1 MTPVEQFQRYVW
13 LVDTLYSFGP
23 LTKEEIDHKWM
34 NNTSANH
41 GRTASI
47 PDRTFRRDLRA
58 IESIFGIDYKCDRAT
73 NRYHIETELKDKS
86 FSRWAV
92 ETMAMSQ
99 FVAESKDISKQILVE
114 DMPSGYRYLTPIVKA
129 MKSHHSLT
137 VSYQSYFAASA
148 SQFEIE
154 PYCLKSFKRRWY
166 VLAKS
171 SKHEELRVFALDRF
185 VEMTPTDKQYSM
197 PRNFDGEKYFKD
209 YYGVILN
216 EKPEKVRLWTTSFR
230 ANYLRSLPLHKSQ
243 KEVEC
248 VPESVPQA
256 NDGYS
261 IFEMKVAPTFDFI
274 QELRSLG
281 AEVKVLAPQRLADW
295 LKCDAE
301 NVVKLYKE

>member
-1 MTPVEQFQRYVW
+1 MTPVQQFQRYVW
-13 LVDTLYSFGP
+13 LVDTLYSCGP
-23 LTKEEIDHKWM
+23 LTKEEIDRKWM
-34 NNTSANH
+34 NNTSANYSK
-41 GRTASI
+41 TTSI
-47 PDRTFRRDLRA
+47 PERTFRRDLRA

-73 NRYHIETELKDKS
+73 NRYYLETDLKDKS
-86 FSRWAV
+86 FSQWAA

-99 FVAESKDISKQILVE
+99 FVTECKDISKQILIE

-129 MKSHHSLT
+129 MKSLRSLA
-137 VSYQSYFAASA
+137 VVYQSYFAELPSH
-148 SQFEIE
+148 FEIE

-171 SKHEELRVFALDRF
+171 SIHDELRVFALDRF
-185 VEMTPTDKQYSM
+185 VKMTATDNPYLL

-209 YYGVILN
+209 YYGVIMN
-216 EKPEKVRLWTTSFR
+216 EKPELVRLWATSFR

-243 KEVEC
+243 KEVKC
-248 VPESVPQA
+248 VPATAPKA

-261 IFEMKVAPTFDFI
+261 IFEMKVAPTFDLI

-295 LKCDAE
+295 LKLDAE
-301 NVVKLYKE
+301 NVVKLYNE

>member
-1 MTPVEQFQRYVW
+1 MTPVQQFQRYVW

-23 LTKEEIDHKWM
+23 LTKEEIDRKWM

-41 GRTASI
+41 RRTTSI
-47 PDRTFRRDLRA
+47 PERTFRRDLHA
-58 IESIFGIDYKCDRAT
+58 IESIFGIIYKCDRAT
-73 NRYHIETELKDKS
+73 NRYYLETDLKDKS
-86 FSRWAV
+86 FSQWAA

-99 FVAESKDISKQILVE
+99 FVTECKDISKQILIE
-114 DMPSGYRYLTPIVKA
+114 DMPSGYRFLTPIVRA
-129 MKSHHSLT
+129 MKTLCSLA
-137 VSYQSYFAASA
+137 VSYQSFFAEEPSH
-148 SQFEIE
+148 FEIE

-185 VEMTPTDKQYSM
+185 VEMKATDKPYLL

-216 EKPEKVRLWTTSFR
+216 EKPELVRLWATSLR

-248 VPESVPQA
+248 VPETTPQA

-261 IFEMKVAPTFDFI
+261 VFEMKVAPTFDLI

-281 AEVKVLAPQRLADW
+281 AEVKVLAPQRIADW
-295 LKCDAE
+295 LKLDAE
-301 NVVKLYKE
+301 NVVKLYNE

>member
-1 MTPVEQFQRYVW
+1 MTPVQQFQRYVW
-13 LVDTLYSFGP
+13 LVDTLYSFGE
-23 LTKEEIDHKWM
+23 LTKEEIDQKWM
-34 NNTSANH
+34 NNRTANH
-41 GRTASI
+41 AKTTHI
-47 PDRTFRRDLRA
+47 PERTFRRDMRA
-58 IESIFGIDYKCDRAT
+58 IESIFGINYKCDRST

-86 FSRWAV
+86 FSQWVV

-99 FVAESKDISKQILVE
+99 FVAECKDISKQILIE
-114 DMPSGYRYLTPIVKA
+114 DMPSGVRFLTPIVKA
-129 MKSHHSLT
+129 MKTRCTLII
-137 VSYQSYFAASA
+137 SYQSYFAKEQ

-166 VLAKS
+166 VLAKT
-171 SKHEELRVFALDRF
+171 SKHDNLRVLALDRMDD
-185 VEMTPTDKQYSM
+185 VMITDVTYVI
-197 PRNFDGEKYFKD
+197 PRNFDGEKYFRD
-209 YYGVILN
+209 YYGVIMN

-248 VPESVPQA
+248 VPESTPQA

-261 IFEMKVAPTFDFI
+261 VFEMKVAPTFDLI

-295 LKCDAE
+295 LKLDAE

>member
-1 MTPVEQFQRYVW
+1 MTPVQQFQRYVW
-13 LVDTLYSFGP
+13 LVDTLYSCGP
-23 LTKEEIDHKWM
+23 LTKEEIDRKWM
-34 NNTSANH
+34 NTSINTKHTDN
-41 GRTASI
+41 I
-47 PDRTFRRDLRA
+47 PERTFRRDLRA

-73 NRYHIETELKDKS
+73 NRYYLETDLKDKS
-86 FSRWAV
+86 FSQWAV

-99 FVAESKDISKQILVE
+99 FVSESKDIRKQILIE

-129 MKSHHSLT
+129 MKTLRSLA
-137 VSYQSYFAASA
+137 VSYQSYFAELPSH
-148 SQFEIE
+148 FEIE

-171 SKHEELRVFALDRF
+171 SIHDELRVFALDRF
-185 VEMTPTDKQYSM
+185 VKMTATDNPYLI
-197 PRNFDGEKYFKD
+197 PRNFNGEKYFKD
-209 YYGVILN
+209 YYGVVLN
-216 EKPEKVRLWTTSFR
+216 EKPELVRLWATSFR

-248 VPESVPQA
+248 IPKTAPKA

-261 IFEMKVAPTFDFI
+261 IFEMKVAPTFDLI

-295 LKCDAE
+295 LRFDAE
-301 NVVKLYKE
+301 NVVKLYK

>member
-23 LTKEEIDHKWM
+23 LTKEEIDRKWM

-41 GRTASI
+41 
-47 PDRTFRRDLRA
+47 DRTTSIYERTFHRDLRA
-58 IESIFGIDYKCDRAT
+58 IESIFDVEVRCNRST
-73 NRYHIETELKDKS
+73 NQYSITTNLQDAS
-86 FSRWAV
+86 FSKWVV
-92 ETMAMSQ
+92 ETMAMSS
-99 FVAESKDISKQILVE
+99 FVAECKEIRKQILIE
-114 DMPSGYRYLTPIVKA
+114 DMPSGYRYLAPIIKA
-129 MKSHHSLT
+129 MKTHCSLI

-166 VLAKS
+166 VLAKT
-171 SKHEELRVFALDRF
+171 SKHDDLRVLALDRIEN
-185 VEMTPTDKQYSM
+185 VIITDVKYTI
-197 PRNFDGEKYFKD
+197 PHNFDAEKYFRD
-209 YYGVILN
+209 YYGVIMN

-248 VPESVPQA
+248 VRESAPQT

-295 LKCDAE
+295 LKLDAE
-301 NVVKLYKE
+301 NVVKLYNE